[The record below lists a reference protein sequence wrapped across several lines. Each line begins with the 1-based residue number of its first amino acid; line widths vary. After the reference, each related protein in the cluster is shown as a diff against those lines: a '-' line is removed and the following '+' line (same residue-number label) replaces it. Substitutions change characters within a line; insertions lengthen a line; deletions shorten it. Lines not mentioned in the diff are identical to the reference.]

1 MCEFN
6 PFDKVMW
13 RQNTEWRA
21 DIVSHITEENKVFL
35 LSGYAIDKEKILPYA
50 GNEYLLGTKDSPT
63 PPEEFKWGDK
73 VEVKSNCNGEWQR
86 GIYLGQREKSTY
98 PFLVLTEG
106 SINIEY
112 QRYCRHAD
120 W

>member
-35 LSGYAIDKEKILPYA
+35 LSGYAIDREKILPYA
-50 GNEYLLGTKDSPT
+50 GNEYLLGTKEDPT
-63 PPEEFKWGDK
+63 PPYPNFKFGDK
-73 VEVKSNCNGEWQR
+73 VEVMNSNKEWWK
-86 GIYLGQREKSTY
+86 GIFIRKREESTY
-98 PFLVLTEG
+98 PYLVITEG
-106 SINIEY
+106 ETSAEWY
-112 QRYCRHAD
+112 RYCRLAY
-120 W
+120 